1 MLMPAVNVLVYA
13 HREESPSHE
22 RYAAWLVNLASGP
35 EPFAISEFVMHGFI
49 RVVTNPKIFDP
60 PSTVAQA
67 LEFLDALLALP
78 TCSVIR
84 GGSNHWSIF
93 RNLCETGELRG
104 KIAADAVHAALAI
117 ETGCEWV
124 TADTDFARFAPPLRW
139 KLLKAAT

>member
-49 RVVTNPKIFDP
+49 RVVTNPRIFDP

-67 LEFLDALLALP
+67 FEFLDALLALP
-78 TCSVIR
+78 TCTVIR
-84 GGSNHWSIF
+84 AGASHWSIF
-93 RNLCETGELRG
+93 RNLCEAGKLRG
-104 KIAADAVHAALAI
+104 KIVADAVHAALAI
-117 ETGCEWV
+117 ETGCECV

-139 KLLKAAT
+139 KHL